1 MDNSDLS
8 NGSMSS
14 VDSLHCASRH
24 SSRTSSSGVAL
35 AGSRKRKLFPTVAAL
50 SISHACCLGVA
61 CAQEVQQKQAQ
72 PRAQPNDGSDGD
84 QDAEESKSLADVD
97 QQMIANESASPET
110 KESLESSP
118 TAATASTADAAG
130 AASTSVPTLA
140 PTVVNFDVAEEEH
153 SSDAYTALALNFT
166 LIVCVMMACYV
177 KKHKIYYLPESAAA
191 MLVGVVVGGIAR
203 LFLTDL
209 TLWTFV
215 SRISTGNWLIH

>member
-24 SSRTSSSGVAL
+24 SSRTSSSSGVAL
-35 AGSRKRKLFPTVAAL
+35 AGSRKRRLFPTVAAL
-50 SISHACCLGVA
+50 SIIHACCLGVA
-61 CAQEVQQKQAQ
+61 YAQEVQQKQAQ
-72 PRAQPNDGSDGD
+72 PNQPNDGSDGD

-118 TAATASTADAAG
+118 TAATAATVDAAG
-130 AASTSVPTLA
+130 TASTSVPTLA

-166 LIVCVMMACYV
+166 LIVCVMMAYYV

-191 MLVGVVVGGIAR
+191 MLVGVVIGGIAR

-215 SRISTGNWLIH
+215 SRISTGNWLIY